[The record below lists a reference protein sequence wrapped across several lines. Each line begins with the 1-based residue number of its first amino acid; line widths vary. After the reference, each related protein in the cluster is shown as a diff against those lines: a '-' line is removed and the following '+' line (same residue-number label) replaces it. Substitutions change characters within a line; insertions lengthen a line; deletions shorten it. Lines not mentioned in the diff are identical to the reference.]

1 MSELSIF
8 IVMHHYKP
16 MERIA
21 FALELT
27 ISSLKRIDY
36 LYVLIR
42 TFYFTVSMQYL
53 IVSGSFFNWIPGTVN
68 FTFLGPVK
76 GTLGLTS
83 PHCLG
88 KALLGTLPDSHES

>member
-53 IVSGSFFNWIPGTVN
+53 IVSGSFLNWIPGTVN
-68 FTFLGPVK
+68 FTFLGPVE

>member
-53 IVSGSFFNWIPGTVN
+53 IVSGSFFKLDSRYCEFYFFGPGRRYSRTN
-68 FTFLGPVK
+68 
-76 GTLGLTS
+76 LTS
-83 PHCLG
+83 
-88 KALLGTLPDSHES
+88 LPGQSPSGYST